1 MKRSISVALLSLS
14 VAVSSYGA
22 AGIHPKPGTDITPAI
37 PAACNTPS
45 TWPAAAACL
54 DAIVAMHPGVF
65 PGAVIGLQIDGQL
78 PKVYSKGAGF
88 ANDSVVSLASTGK
101 PFTYAALVKLVQD
114 HYASPACT
122 PMTAN
127 CVFPQKFQTPL
138 RTALTRLDTLRGTTV
153 VRDWFDRIVF
163 DDEIDTQASWK
174 QQITIQHIAQMTSG
188 FSPLAFT
195 GYVFC
200 TGTTCP
206 AFTPDD
212 VTCDLNDADPE
223 KAKICRHAR
232 LYNQYLTRVGTA
244 IPNGCRPRPASGPRV
259 YDFDNYYNGNVE
271 APYKLIREFERRY
284 TGSPGLTGEC
294 VFQVNSFGSSWEDS
308 RTVPESEVAKFYLG
322 IPLLDQPGTKYHY
335 SQPNLYV
342 AALLI
347 QSLSGQRFD
356 DYLETKFFTPLNMT
370 DTSYEIHPGTSQ
382 YQRLVD
388 IKRILTT
395 RARTLPDLA
404 SPVQLDTIYG
414 TDKNWDE
421 ERGGWTNRWSEGGG
435 LSTATDVL
443 RFLDFIRT
451 GKATNGQVILN
462 AESLQLITSA
472 VGPASTRTY
481 AFNRTAPGVIG
492 GNGYF
497 GTMMR
502 RNMNT
507 CKDITVLPQIVVE
520 NTDLDVQQSDYQYS
534 DVMHLRG
541 ALIQMLEGIPSA
553 CSAASPFAP

>member
-22 AGIHPKPGTDITPAI
+22 AGIRPKPGADIIPAI
-37 PAACNTPS
+37 PAACNTPG
-45 TWPAAAACL
+45 TWAAAAACL
-54 DAIVAMHPGVF
+54 DAIVATHPAIF
-65 PGAVIGLQIDGQL
+65 PGAVIGYQADGES

-88 ANDSVVSLASTGK
+88 ANNSVVSLASVTK
-101 PFTYAALVKLVQD
+101 PLAYSALVKLVQD

-163 DDEIDTQASWK
+163 DDPIDTQAAWK

-188 FSPLAFT
+188 FPPLLFT

-200 TGTTCP
+200 TGTTCVP
-206 AFTPDD
+206 EPTPDD
-212 VTCDLNDADPE
+212 VTCNLNDADPE
-223 KAKICRHAR
+223 KAKICRYAR

-244 IPNGCRPRPASGPRV
+244 IPNGCRPRPASGPRL
-259 YDFDNYYNGNVE
+259 YDFDHYYHGNVE
-271 APYKLIREFERRY
+271 APYKLMREFERRY
-284 TGSPGLTGEC
+284 SGSPGLTGEC
-294 VFQVNSFGSSWEDS
+294 VFQVNQFGPSWEDS
-308 RTVPESEVAKFYLG
+308 RTVPEAEVARFYLG

-335 SQPNLYV
+335 AQANLYV

-347 QSLSGQRFD
+347 QSLSGQRVD
-356 DYLETKFFTPLNMT
+356 DYLQSKFFTPLNMT
-370 DTSYEIHPGTSQ
+370 DTSFKVYPGTTQ

-421 ERGGWTNRWSEGGG
+421 PRDGWTNLWFEGGIY
-435 LSTATDVL
+435 STATDLL
-443 RFLDFIRT
+443 RFLSFIRT
-451 GKATNGQVILN
+451 GKAPNGQVLLN

-472 VGPASTRTY
+472 VGPVGSRTY
-481 AFNRTAPGVIG
+481 AFNSTAPGVIG

-507 CKDITVLPQIVVE
+507 CKNITVLPQIVVE
-520 NTDLDVQQSDYQYS
+520 NSDLDVQQSDIQYG

-541 ALIQMLEGIPSA
+541 ALIQMLEGIPST
-553 CSAASPFAP
+553 CSEP